1 MGSVAGSIFYSLQYI
16 TSSSFDC
23 LMAVSN
29 MRFLGAP
36 RLCVAIV
43 TIAFFGCV
51 TPSSLN
57 SDQKKIMGETEVLE
71 FLVGKLKGGNG
82 LERGEFGY
90 WAQQVLDLTK
100 SMHLAKASSIGEIGR
115 MGEIGRWVRSRLER
129 IVGDLRSIYQTV
141 REPWNEDIVVE
152 VLEHL
157 KSLHLV

>member
-1 MGSVAGSIFYSLQYI
+1 MGVAGSISFSLQYV
-16 TSSSFDC
+16 TSSSFVC

-82 LERGEFGY
+82 LEQGEFGY

-100 SMHLAKASSIGEIGR
+100 SMHLAKVSQ
-115 MGEIGRWVRSRLER
+115 LEKLD
-129 IVGDLRSIYQTV
+129 VG
-141 REPWNEDIVVE
+141 
-152 VLEHL
+152 
-157 KSLHLV
+157 